1 MPRMMTISLR
11 QIIEQSIAREITGIT
26 PVALTLI
33 TDDHSC
39 STQVHCTPGDP
50 PLFLAYSCTK
60 TIIATLT
67 LLLCEAGRCRLD
79 TPVSR
84 WFPELPM
91 ASAITIRH
99 LLGHTSGLPDYGG
112 LADYHRDVKRSPSRP
127 WTDMEFLERTLAQ
140 GMLFKPGEGWAYS
153 NIGYLLLKIIAMQE
167 FSQPLASAVAARI
180 CAPLGLEQSFIPE
193 STEALSVLQPA
204 FSALIAESGVSPVPE
219 VYHPGWVSHGVIAST
234 SAELAS
240 FYHRL
245 FTGKMLSPESLSAMT
260 TLTPVPSAPPHY
272 RAPCYGLGIMADTAS
287 PYGIILGHNGG
298 GPGYQA
304 SVFHAR
310 TPEGRPMTVSAMC
323 ASECPGLSERLVFG
337 VFAERQAY
345 QTG

>member
-1 MPRMMTISLR
+1 MTAISHR
-11 QIIEQSIAREITGIT
+11 QIIEQSIAQEITDAT

-33 TDDHSC
+33 TEDHSC
-39 STQVHCTPGDP
+39 STEVNCTPGDK

-60 TIIATLT
+60 TIIATL
-67 LLLCEAGRCRLD
+67 LLMLCEEGRCNLD
-79 TPVSR
+79 ASVSR

-91 ASAITIRH
+91 APAITIRH

-112 LADYHRDVKRSPSRP
+112 LADYHQEVRRSPSRP
-127 WTDMEFLERTLAQ
+127 WTDSEFLERTLAQ

-180 CAPLGLEQSFIPE
+180 CDPLGLERSFIPE
-193 STEALSVLQPA
+193 SAADLTVLQPA
-204 FSALIAESGVSPVPE
+204 FSVLIAENGVSLVPE
-219 VYHPGWVSHGVIAST
+219 VYHPGWVSHGVLAST
-234 SAELAS
+234 PAELAS
-240 FYHRL
+240 YYHRL
-245 FTGKMLSPESLSAMT
+245 FTGKVLSSESLSAMT
-260 TLTPVPSAPPHY
+260 TLSPVPSAPPQY

-287 PYGIILGHNGG
+287 PYGAILGHNGV

-323 ASECPGLSERLVFG
+323 SSESPGLSERLVFR
-337 VFAERQAY
+337 VFTEL
-345 QTG
+345 T